1 MLGAVIAVL
10 GHAVTGTSGYSAYV
24 SGESF
29 YGPDT
34 TLGPWVRPVVAASTG
49 AVIGMFAGLVLHLC
63 GYRFTVEPSRRV
75 GLVVVAGLVGVTLGM
90 MPVLILVGTSF
101 SGSSSGVSPDYL
113 LPIYAGTAVLAYVLG
128 IASVRLLLRATDD
141 PLPSRTTKV
150 VAAFL
155 PIGGVLATLVG
166 MGTAWILGF
175 SMKASTFVAVIVA
188 VLCVLVATFA
198 LARAWALRTTA
209 SSSKIDDPY
218 R

>member
-1 MLGAVIAVL
+1 MIKQGSCFALLGIVIAVL

-49 AVIGMFAGLVLHLC
+49 ALIGMFAGLALHLC
-63 GYRFTVEPSRRV
+63 GYRFIVEPSRRV
-75 GLVVVAGLVGVTLGM
+75 GLVVVAGLVGLTLGM
-90 MPVLILVGTSF
+90 TPVLILVGTSF
-101 SGSSSGVSPDYL
+101 SGSSSGVSPDYV
-113 LPIYAGTAVLAYVLG
+113 LPIYASTAVLAYVLG
-128 IASVRLLLRATDD
+128 IASVRLLLRTTHD

-155 PIGGVLATLVG
+155 PIGGVLATLAG
-166 MGTAWILGF
+166 MGIAWILGF
-175 SMKASTFVAVIVA
+175 STTASTFVAVIVA
-188 VLCVLVATFA
+188 VLCILAATFA

-209 SSSKIDDPY
+209 
-218 R
+218 

>member
-1 MLGAVIAVL
+1 M
-10 GHAVTGTSGYSAYV
+10 TGTSGYSAYV

>member
-1 MLGAVIAVL
+1 MIKQGSGFALLGAVIAVL
-10 GHAVTGTSGYSAYV
+10 GYSATGTAGYSAYV

-34 TLGPWVRPVVAASTG
+34 TLGPWVQPIVAATVG
-49 AVIGMFAGLVLHLC
+49 AIVGMLAGLVLHLC
-63 GYRFTVEPSRRV
+63 GFRFADEPTRRV
-75 GLVVVAGLVGVTLGM
+75 GLVAVAGLIGVTLGM
-90 MPVLILVGTSF
+90 TPVVILVGTSF
-101 SGSSSGVSPDYL
+101 SGLNSGVSTDYL
-113 LPIYAGTAVLAYVLG
+113 LPIYAGTGAMAYVLG
-128 IASVRLLLRATDD
+128 VASVRLLLKVSHD

-166 MGTAWILGF
+166 TGTAWILGF
-175 SMKASTFVAVIVA
+175 STAASTFVAVIVA

-209 SSSKIDDPY
+209 
-218 R
+218 

>member
-1 MLGAVIAVL
+1 MIKQGSCFALLGAVIAVL

-63 GYRFTVEPSRRV
+63 GYRFIVEPSRRV

-101 SGSSSGVSPDYL
+101 FGSSSGVSPDYL
-113 LPIYAGTAVLAYVLG
+113 LPIYAGTAVFAYVLG
-128 IASVRLLLRATDD
+128 IASVRLLLRATHD
-141 PLPSRTTKV
+141 PSPSRTTKV
-150 VAAFL
+150 VAVFL
-155 PIGGVLATLVG
+155 PIGGVLATLAG
-166 MGTAWILGF
+166 MGTAWTLGF
-175 SMKASTFVAVIVA
+175 STTAVTFVAVIVA

-209 SSSKIDDPY
+209 
-218 R
+218 